1 MKSKHALS
9 ILLALL
15 MLASAFAGCSESG
28 DPDTVTEELAGEI
41 SFAEDGS
48 AVIVDDDEETPA
60 DTVKV
65 EDRIKPDIPDGY
77 SFDGHTFTIMNN
89 DYSLAVWSQIDIGAE
104 EMTGEPINDAV
115 FTRNTTVSET
125 YNCSIVSQKTLNL
138 SGELPTLV
146 KAGDSSV
153 DLATVHLRTFASHA
167 QSNNYVELN
176 GVSTLDLA
184 KPWYDQNSV
193 KELSFNKKLF
203 GVATDLTTMDE
214 QATTAMVFNKDL
226 YKDYQIADT
235 YGDFYQLVKDNKWTF
250 DVMEAMATSVSADLD
265 GDGQRTEKDLYGM
278 FYQRDTLTSLLN
290 GFGVLCATKN
300 ADDIPEMTL
309 MTERNV
315 DILDRLFDLLYQP
328 DYCLNVMAQWESTSD
343 WTLEMVNAYDQNQAL
358 LMWIRLADVENLRSM
373 DIDFGIVPIPMY
385 DESQGGYKI
394 SVNPYV
400 GTVTC
405 IPQSNYD
412 PEATGYF
419 IEAISSESRYVVL
432 PEYYEINLKGKVAR
446 DQESAEMLD
455 LIFANRIY
463 DLGQI
468 YDPGNF
474 SNTIIYMT
482 MTNDRDVASK
492 WAKNEKAINKMLDKM
507 IEKFQ

>member
-15 MLASAFAGCSESG
+15 MLASAFTGCAESD
-28 DPDTVTEELAGEI
+28 DPDTVTEEITGDVA
-41 SFAEDGS
+41 FAEDGS
-48 AVIVDDDEETPA
+48 AEIVDAAEETPA
-60 DTVKV
+60 DAVKV

-343 WTLEMVNAYDQNQAL
+343 WSLEMVNAYDQNQAL

-507 IEKFQ
+507 IKKFQ